1 MYRLPLSEK
10 IGDLADKDF
19 VTLDE
24 DTLVGVAAKT
34 MRDKDIS
41 CVLVT
46 RKDSSSNDP
55 IGIVT
60 ERDMLYRVLA
70 ENKGPFKV
78 NLGGIMSSPLITIG
92 ANSSAADAISVM
104 RSKNIRRLAVQ
115 QMKGGEIT
123 GIVTLMS
130 LVGNTPS
137 QSIELAEVQLPK
149 ELIVEGRGMIICPY
163 CNSTF
168 ENKDEITKHIDESH
182 ILNS

>member
-1 MYRLPLSEK
+1 MYRLSSSEK
-10 IGDLADKDF
+10 IGELADRHF

-34 MRDKDIS
+34 MRDKDVS

-46 RKDSSSNDP
+46 RKDSSSSDP

-60 ERDMLYRVLA
+60 EKDMLYRVLA

-78 NLGGIMSSPLITIG
+78 NLGRIMSSPLITIG
-92 ANSSAADAISVM
+92 ANSSAADAISIM
-104 RSKNIRRLAVQ
+104 RNKNIRRLAVQ
-115 QMKGGEIT
+115 KMKGGEIT

-168 ENKDEITKHIDESH
+168 ESKDEITRHIDESH

>member
-1 MYRLPLSEK
+1 MYRLSLSEK
-10 IGDLADKDF
+10 IGDLADRHF

-46 RKDSSSNDP
+46 RKDSNSNDP

-78 NLGGIMSSPLITIG
+78 NLGSIMSSPLITIG
-92 ANSSAADAISVM
+92 ANSSAAEGISVM
-104 RSKNIRRLAVQ
+104 RTKNIRRLAVRK
-115 QMKGGEIT
+115 MKGGEIT

-130 LVGNTPS
+130 IVGAVPS
-137 QSIELAEVQLPK
+137 QSIELAEVQSHK
-149 ELIVEGRGMIICPY
+149 EGTGMIICPY

-168 ENKDEITKHIDESH
+168 ENKNEITRHIDETH
-182 ILNS
+182 IFNS